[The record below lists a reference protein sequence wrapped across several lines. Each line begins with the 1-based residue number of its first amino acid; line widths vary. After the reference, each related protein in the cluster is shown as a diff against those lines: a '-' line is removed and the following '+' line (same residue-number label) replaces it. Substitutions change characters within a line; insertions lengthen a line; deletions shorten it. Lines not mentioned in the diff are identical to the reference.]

1 MGGAMT
7 NLFPRGFFIFKIS
20 FQFCFMRPPLKF
32 HFQLAHCLVHQLL
45 EPSRQFEK
53 HPQRVL
59 FITAFNQLLIY
70 AYAKQK
76 GNLPKQPFF

>member
-1 MGGAMT
+1 
-7 NLFPRGFFIFKIS
+7 
-20 FQFCFMRPPLKF
+20 MRPPLKF

-45 EPSRQFEK
+45 EPSRQLEK

-59 FITAFNQLLIY
+59 YITAFNQLLIY

-76 GNLPKQPFF
+76 RNLPKQPLFFKDELQLFCVKLISIN